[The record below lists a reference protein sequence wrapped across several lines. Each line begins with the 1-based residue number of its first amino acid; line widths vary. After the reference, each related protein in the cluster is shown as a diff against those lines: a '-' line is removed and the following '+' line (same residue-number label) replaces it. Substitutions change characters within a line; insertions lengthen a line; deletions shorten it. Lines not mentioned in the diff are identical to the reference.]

1 MLKDSIEKNQL
12 KKYPEST
19 QVNLSN
25 SDYETKINIQNK
37 IKYEVTFSINPM
49 LKDENEKKNS
59 IKKNKKNSSQ
69 PC

>member
-25 SDYETKINIQNK
+25 SDYETKINI
-37 IKYEVTFSINPM
+37 
-49 LKDENEKKNS
+49 
-59 IKKNKKNSSQ
+59 
-69 PC
+69 